1 MLLFFT
7 SKQHAARPLPAAHTE
22 RKSDG
27 KRHKRSPPPS
37 AMQEK
42 LLLKHEAPDL
52 VNILRF
58 QCPVMSLRS
67 GSNDDLILLHTSLDR
82 PGANEAVLWV
92 GEATPEEELVKKD

>member
-1 MLLFFT
+1 MGNGT
-7 SKQHAARPLPAAHTE
+7 SAH
-22 RKSDG
+22 
-27 KRHKRSPPPS
+27 PPPS